1 MFINTIYGY
10 TLKTRAV
17 SYRPE
22 LASLVTYYGRIALYR
37 LFLTIFAYV
46 NTKPNLLPN
55 YRSVLGGD
63 TDSLFIYCSNDELE
77 GIVNMFEKWPSNRQV
92 YKVAI
97 EHVGLNSG
105 IFLGKKN
112 YIFYKQVIIENI
124 NFLKN
129 LFSFNASFF

>member
-10 TLKTRAV
+10 TLKTRTV